1 MWNTRLETDF
11 IAPLGDA
18 GNGFA
23 RQISIPTVTQG
34 ARLPVATIATPRSV
48 LLATAG
54 GISLASALGTM
65 KRRGSSITLEAKGRG
80 DAISVVLMPRSETA
94 RITQHGKTILDD
106 INVSANTRIAD
117 AVPTSV
123 LYADKSPR
131 DANVRGSAPTTQT
144 LIRLIRM
151 ALALYAEATSK
162 SSARRPRHRQRRG
175 ESLDE
180 HEDLPSLDREYMMKK
195 LLCES
200 SKNNKRKS

>member
-11 IAPLGDA
+11 IAPPGDA

-34 ARLPVATIATPRSV
+34 ARLPAVTIATPRSV

-80 DAISVVLMPRSETA
+80 DATSVVLMLRSETA
-94 RITQHGKTILDD
+94 RIMQH
-106 INVSANTRIAD
+106 AD

-131 DANVRGSAPTTQT
+131 DANVRGSAPTTQI
-144 LIRLIRM
+144 LIKLIRM
-151 ALALYAEATSK
+151 ALPSYAEVTFK
-162 SSARRPRHRQRRG
+162 SSARRLQHRQRSG
-175 ESLDE
+175 GFLGE
-180 HEDLPSLDREYMMKK
+180 HEDRPSLDRGYMTKK

-200 SKNNKRKS
+200 SKNNKRRS

>member
-1 MWNTRLETDF
+1 MWNTRSETGF
-11 IAPLGDA
+11 IAPPDDA

-23 RQISIPTVTQG
+23 QQISIPTVTRD

-48 LLATAG
+48 LLAMAG
-54 GISLASALGTM
+54 GISLASALGTT
-65 KRRGSSITLEAKGRG
+65 KRRGSSITLETKDRG
-80 DAISVVLMPRSETA
+80 DATSVVLVLKSETA
-94 RITQHGKTILDD
+94 RITHH
-106 INVSANTRIAD
+106 AD

-131 DANVRGSAPTTQT
+131 DANVLGSVPTTQI
-144 LIRLIRM
+144 LIRLMIRM
-151 ALALYAEATSK
+151 ALRSYAEVTSK

-195 LLCES
+195 LSCES
-200 SKNNKRKS
+200 SKNNKRRS